1 MKRKT
6 NVQKITHLMTLN
18 PGGPLA
24 QAFILEAVH
33 QYAAEVLAAARPDE
47 TRRPMDLL
55 VCGDGPAGAMPW
67 INPAAWHDTARAVVD
82 QLTAMEA
89 AK

>member
-24 QAFILEAVH
+24 QAFIMEAVH
-33 QYAAEVLAAARPDE
+33 QYAAEVLAAGRPDE
-47 TRRPMDLL
+47 TR
-55 VCGDGPAGAMPW
+55 PAGAMPW
-67 INPAAWHDTARAVVD
+67 INPAAWYDTARAVVD
-82 QLTAMEA
+82 QLDAMRRA
-89 AK
+89 DQ

>member
-24 QAFILEAVH
+24 QAFIMEAVH
-33 QYAAEVLAAARPDE
+33 QYAAEVLAAGRPDE
-47 TRRPMDLL
+47 TR
-55 VCGDGPAGAMPW
+55 PAGAMPW
-67 INPAAWHDTARAVVD
+67 INPTAWYDTAQAVAD